1 MPRTLHRLAWFVAI
15 WLASVAVIGTIAW
28 LIRLWIV

>member
-1 MPRTLHRLAWFVAI
+1 MRQRLVRLAWFVGI
-15 WLASVAVIGTIAW
+15 WIASVAVIGTVAW

>member
-1 MPRTLHRLAWFVAI
+1 MRQGMGRLAWFVGI
-15 WLASVAVIGTIAW
+15 WLASVACIGTVAF

>member
-1 MPRTLHRLAWFVAI
+1 MRRGFGKFAWFVGI
-15 WLASVAVIGTIAW
+15 WLPSVACIGTVAF